1 MPRRFRSLLAAAM
14 CGAAP
19 LAFFAAP
26 AVAQKSGGTLR
37 IYNSTDS
44 PSASIHEEAT
54 VATVVPLAAVFNNLV
69 QYDRS
74 KLRNGFDTINPELA
88 ESWALAA
95 AGTPHGARQADSEKC
110 NVSSHDAHPESHAP
124 STHAPATQAAVPCA
138 GFGHARPQPPQ
149 CDIVEDVSRHMPLQH
164 SRWTGPPAQWA
175 LVVQLERHE

>member
-95 AGTPHGARQADSEKC
+95 AGTKLTFKLRQNAKWHDGKPFTAKDVQCTFHRLNGKEADYLRRNPRKIWYETLTEVTTSGDYEAR
-110 NVSSHDAHPESHAP
+110 SSGRSSACWWR
-124 STHAPATQAAVPCA
+124 TWR
-138 GFGHARPQPPQ
+138 GR
-149 CDIVEDVSRHMPLQH
+149 
-164 SRWTGPPAQWA
+164 
-175 LVVQLERHE
+175 